1 MIGML
6 SLIALSLFTY
16 WIDQNPVERLS
27 IDGLAEIQT
36 VIIGAAIARSVAE
49 IALLSFAVLLA
60 LFLLARREAKA

>member
-36 VIIGAAIARSVAE
+36 VIIGAAIARPIAE
-49 IALLSFAVLLA
+49 IALLSFAVLLV
-60 LFLLARREAKA
+60 FLLARREAKA